1 MRPLALAATG
11 KPGPWPLVTASLLLA
26 LAAWLAATIAAV
38 FAAPSLAR
46 VEVDAPGLLFP
57 VHLIGVAFFP
67 LAVTGAAWHLL
78 PVMLRNGPRSP
89 RRLWLAFGLLV
100 GAVPLARGIA
110 ANSDRVVWV
119 AAALLTAGLVVVLAE
134 IGALVAGA
142 PIGKTL
148 VVSRVGIVLSAVHGL
163 LAFSLGLLLF
173 GAPVALP
180 VSHERLVLMH
190 LLLAVLGWLTLLILT
205 VGRTLVPMLAAASVS
220 PPRRLPSTE
229 LAYAFGL
236 WLLLGGIA
244 FARPLVVAAGAAVM
258 FGAVIP
264 AARLFGSSA
273 RGRIGFREG
282 PLAHLLLGGVFLAEA
297 AVIAAV
303 WAAGAVQTHR
313 AAVACGLLLLVGWAG
328 GVIIGHI
335 GKLLALSA
343 WAAWPPGPRPKQ
355 AALYPRNLSQAEAGI
370 FFVAVESLVA
380 SVLSGSVVAGRVG
393 GLLLV
398 VAAATALAGATCT
411 LSRTLSARGS
421 HDERE
426 DNRAR
431 ARAGSSTSS

>member
-1 MRPLALAATG
+1 MPLAATG
-11 KPGPWPLVTASLLLA
+11 RPGPWPLVTASLLLA
-26 LAAWLAATIAAV
+26 LAAWLAASVAAV

-46 VEVDAPGLLFP
+46 VEVDAPALLLP

-67 LAVTGAAWHLL
+67 LAVTGAVWHLL

-89 RRLWLAFGLLV
+89 RRLWLAFALLV
-100 GAVPLARGIA
+100 TALPLAHGIA
-110 ANSDRVVWV
+110 ADSDRVVWV

-142 PIGKTL
+142 PHGKRL
-148 VVSRVGIVLSAVHGL
+148 VVSRVGIGLSAVHGL
-163 LAFSLGLLLF
+163 LAFGLGQLLF
-173 GAPVALP
+173 GALVDLH
-180 VSHERLVLMH
+180 VSYERLVLMH

-205 VGRTLVPMLAAASVS
+205 VGRTLVPMLAAASA
-220 PPRRLPSTE
+220 PPARRFPATE
-229 LAYAFGL
+229 LLYSFGL

-244 FARPLVVAAGAAVM
+244 FARAPLVVAGVAVM

-297 AVIAAV
+297 AAISAA
-303 WAAGAVQTHR
+303 WAAGAVQPRR

-343 WAAWPPGPRPKQ
+343 WAAWPPGARPKQ
-355 AALYPRNLSQAEAGI
+355 AALYPRNLSQAEAAI
-370 FFVAVESLVA
+370 FFVAVETLAV
-380 SVLSGSVVAGRVG
+380 SVLAGSVVAGRVG

-398 VAAATALAGATCT
+398 VAAATALVGATRT
-411 LSRTLSARGS
+411 LSRTLSAR
-421 HDERE
+421 RL
-426 DNRAR
+426 A
-431 ARAGSSTSS
+431 